1 MKKFLGVTGWA
12 AALALGGTILMSN
25 SSAQTEETY
34 PDTLTNLRM
43 LGDVMEHIRENY
55 VDEVNEKDLIEA
67 AIQGMLTSL
76 DPHSTF
82 LPPSDFEDMQQDT
95 KGEFGGL
102 GIEVTM
108 EDGWVKVVSPI
119 DDTPAYKA
127 GIEAGDYITHLDGEP
142 VQGLT
147 LDQAVERMR
156 GMVGEDIVLTIARKG
171 QEPFDVTIT
180 RDTIKMRAVRYRM
193 EDDDVGYIRIS
204 RFSEQTQ
211 PGLDKALKRLKEE
224 SEGNLKGYVLDLRN
238 NPGGLLN
245 QAISVSDTFLERGIV
260 VSTRGR
266 DGRDAQDFR
275 AGAGDDADGL
285 PIVVLING
293 GSASASEIVAGAL
306 QDHGRAIIM
315 GTKSF
320 GKGSVQSI
328 MPLSYG
334 DAAIKMT
341 TQRYYT
347 PSGDSIQAT
356 GIEPDI
362 LVEQARLETVES
374 RFRTQESDLRN
385 SLKNPDGEED
395 EGANDGTTEPE
406 EETAED
412 NSNEIQDYQLE
423 QAVRMVKGVS
433 IFQNMDE
440 N

>member
-224 SEGNLKGYVLDLRN
+224 SEGELKGYVLDLRN

-285 PIVVLING
+285 PVVVLING

-362 LVEQARLETVES
+362 IVEQARLETVES

-385 SLKNPDGEED
+385 SLKNPDGEEE
-395 EGANDGTTEPE
+395 EGVNDKTTEPE

-433 IFQNMDE
+433 IFQNMHE